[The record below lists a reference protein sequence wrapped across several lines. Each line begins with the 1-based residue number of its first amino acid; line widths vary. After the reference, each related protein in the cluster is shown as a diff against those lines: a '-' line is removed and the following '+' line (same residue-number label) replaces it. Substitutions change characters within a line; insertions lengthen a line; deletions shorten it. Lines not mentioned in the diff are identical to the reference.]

1 MSRIESLSVVC
12 PEPELGPRTGT
23 RPRAA
28 NKTGRLAVAVAVVFA
43 FGACI
48 RPVSPAATAVSL
60 IQDGPS
66 VSALNRDRGTDLDPP
81 PAVRAG
87 PELAP
92 AVRTEPE
99 LAPVVRAGPDLA
111 PAARAEPNL
120 APVQEATVLLPATS
134 EARSPVSV
142 VPGNLVRTPQANAQ
156 IITTPLAFGAAQ
168 PITGNAYMPLINSA
182 YQPMENVFG
191 IESYILQSY
200 VLDLIKT
207 SGAGWVRRNGL
218 LWSSVEPNEGDR
230 NWAAVS
236 SIETDMINAS
246 QNKLKMIMIVR
257 GTPYWAQKYPIPTP
271 GPSCGPI
278 AQAKFEAFA
287 RFMRDVVTRYS
298 GPPYSVKYWE
308 LGNEP
313 DVDYRVSHGN
323 DPNQIYGCWGEPHDP
338 NFGGAAYGQML
349 NAVYPA
355 IKSANPDAQVLIGG
369 LLLGCNPNLPPASCA
384 DPVPSRFFDGILSSG
399 AGSFDGVS
407 FHAYDYWKNNTL
419 GQFTSPAW
427 ASAWDTTGPA
437 FLAKSRFLKETM
449 ASRGVTG
456 KYLILTENALQCYN
470 CSTAPDDFQTT
481 KSWYVV
487 QAVVSTIAEG
497 LKAMVHYDLDGQWRQ
512 THLYMPGSVGPY
524 NAFKTGARILSRV
537 TSAIPLSITTGVRGY
552 DFASPEGKRWVIW
565 SADGITRTVNLPATP
580 VAILNTQ
587 GVTVST
593 SAMLTITLEPNYVL
607 FAP

>member
-1 MSRIESLSVVC
+1 MKKVV
-12 PEPELGPRTGT
+12 G
-23 RPRAA
+23 AA
-28 NKTGRLAVAVAVVFA
+28 FAAVFA
-43 FGACI
+43 ILVGVRVLA
-48 RPVSPAATAVSL
+48 PDATSMP
-60 IQDGPS
+60 PS
-66 VSALNRDRGTDLDPP
+66 QEPP
-81 PAVRAG
+81 PILAQVLDDAVKPDVTTGSPSRS
-87 PELAP
+87 ES
-92 AVRTEPE
+92 
-99 LAPVVRAGPDLA
+99 APVDEESFYLPPKSGARVDAKVGPGAG
-111 PAARAEPNL
+111 
-120 APVQEATVLLPATS
+120 
-134 EARSPVSV
+134 VS
-142 VPGNLVRTPQANAQ
+142 TPQALLS
-156 IITTPLAFGAAQ
+156 LAPPPTANSSAT
-168 PITGNAYMPLINSA
+168 PITAAAYIPLVQRASLSIG
-182 YQPMENVFG
+182 NVFG
-191 IESYILQSY
+191 IESYTLQSY

-298 GPPYSVKYWE
+298 APPYNVKYWE

-313 DVDYRVSHGN
+313 DVDYRVSLGN

-338 NFGGAAYGQML
+338 NYGGAAYGQML

-355 IKSANPDAQVLIGG
+355 IKSANPNAQVLIGG
-369 LLLGCNPNLPPASCA
+369 LLLDCNPDLPPAICA
-384 DPVPSRFFDGILSSG
+384 NPVPPRFFDGILSTG

-407 FHAYDYWKNNTL
+407 FHAYDYWKKNTL

-437 FLAKSRFLKETM
+437 FLAKSRYLKDLM
-449 ASRGVTG
+449 ANRGVVG
-456 KYLILTENALQCYN
+456 KYLLLTENALQCYN
-470 CSTAPDDFQTT
+470 CQTAPDDFQTT

-497 LKAMVHYDLDGQWRQ
+497 LRAMVHYDLDGQWRQ

-524 NAFKTGARILSRV
+524 NAFKTGARILSGV
-537 TSAIPLSITTGVRGY
+537 TSAVPLSITSGVRGY
-552 DFASPEGKRWVIW
+552 DFDSAAGRRWVVW
-565 SADGITRTVNLPATP
+565 SADGITRTVTLPAAP
-580 VAILNTQ
+580 VAILDSQ

-593 SAMLTITLEPNYVL
+593 GTVLTITLEPNYVL